1 VDHGVHHSSYTIIK
15 DFTDEEKA
23 CCWNFTHFLLVGM
36 NQLCWRTKEDV
47 SVDQFDRFEKHR
59 KQHRMVATQPEKA
72 IMDIFHLEKNVLS
85 Q

>member
-1 VDHGVHHSSYTIIK
+1 
-15 DFTDEEKA
+15 
-23 CCWNFTHFLLVGM
+23 M